1 MKSKKVAFAAL
12 ITVSVL
18 ASCSSSSY
26 RTLAAIKS
34 AGTLN
39 VSTNAEFPPFEYL
52 DGSTIVGVDADIIS
66 AYAESIGTKANIEDM
81 DFDAALTSVSTNHVD
96 CAAAAITVTDVR
108 KETMDFSNTY
118 FEANQVAIVK
128 SGSAYVNLTTADDII
143 NAFNTGKAHIGVQ
156 RGTTGESFVTD
167 SIKDAVAESY
177 DNGALACKALSN
189 GQIDAVIIDLEPAK
203 LYCKNI
209 TGITYLSPIL
219 TEEEYAI
226 ALAKGNTTL
235 LDSINAFIVTI
246 KGNGT
251 LDGILAKY
259 FGSEA

>member
-1 MKSKKVAFAAL
+1 MESKKIAFAAL
-12 ITVSVL
+12 IIVSAL
-18 ASCSSSSY
+18 ASCSSGSY
-26 RTLAAIKS
+26 RTLDAIKKD
-34 AGTLN
+34 GTLN
-39 VSTNAEFPPFEYL
+39 VSTNAEFAPFEYL
-52 DGSTIVGVDADIIS
+52 DGSAIVGVDVDIIS
-66 AYAESIGTKANIEDM
+66 AYAESIDAKANIEDM

-108 KETMDFSNTY
+108 KETMDFTNTY

-128 SGSAYVNLTTADDII
+128 SDSAYATLATADDII
-143 NAFNTGKAHIGVQ
+143 AVFNADKASIGVQ

-167 SIKDAVAESY
+167 SIEDATAESY

-209 TGITYLSPIL
+209 AGITYLSPIL

-235 LDSINAFIVTI
+235 LDSINAFIAII
-246 KGNGT
+246 KDNGT